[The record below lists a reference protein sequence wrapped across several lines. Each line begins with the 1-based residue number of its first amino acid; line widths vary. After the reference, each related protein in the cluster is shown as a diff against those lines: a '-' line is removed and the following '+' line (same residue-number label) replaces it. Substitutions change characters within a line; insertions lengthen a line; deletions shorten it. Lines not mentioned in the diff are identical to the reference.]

1 MIIRIDY
8 LIYVYMTLCLCML
21 GYNLFYLGKNKWMQK
36 RTAKQIR
43 DQTRRLKTFLLF
55 PERSSPK
62 VDDEIK
68 KKLTHTHQ
76 LVVLEGTIEAL
87 HQNPLTTKQLQEWLP
102 TLKPAFI
109 QLIDVYMK
117 KSVMERSYFAY
128 LVMRFGLCGEG
139 ANDPL
144 STMMIQLTA
153 LSSIYCRE
161 NALMALYAHG
171 SVDHIVKAYRLM
183 ARHEIEH
190 SRKLV
195 SDGLLEFHGDREQ
208 LARALWQNWTEFT
221 PHYQVA
227 FIDFIRMIS
236 GNFREVLMPLLTQP
250 ETDREVKFAVMRYF
264 RKYPYAPAGM
274 ILRQTVSDWEKQDW
288 EYAAIAAASLES
300 YPGKDTMK
308 ALLIGIQSDN
318 WYVRDNASDSLLQLA
333 APQVILEIIH
343 QLKDSYGREMLRY
356 KAVSAG
362 LLRVR
367 ENSEEL
373 EVAAGHKPVG
383 QGIKTQNEFL
393 NAFTFS
399 ESSAEELPPLQKWGT
414 E

>member
-1 MIIRIDY
+1 
-8 LIYVYMTLCLCML
+8 
-21 GYNLFYLGKNKWMQK
+21 
-36 RTAKQIR
+36 
-43 DQTRRLKTFLLF
+43 
-55 PERSSPK
+55 
-62 VDDEIK
+62 
-68 KKLTHTHQ
+68 
-76 LVVLEGTIEAL
+76 
-87 HQNPLTTKQLQEWLP
+87 
-102 TLKPAFI
+102 
-109 QLIDVYMK
+109 
-117 KSVMERSYFAY
+117 
-128 LVMRFGLCGEG
+128 
-139 ANDPL
+139 
-144 STMMIQLTA
+144 
-153 LSSIYCRE
+153 
-161 NALMALYAHG
+161 
-171 SVDHIVKAYRLM
+171 M